1 MAGKQLQCTV
11 KGCIT
16 LVILLFPVRKIGMD
30 STFHLSLGQRI
41 IFYRLFE
48 FSGRPLRTPASFFS
62 SFFLFFFLFSVSLSF
77 LLLFVFGS
85 PSREV
90 GLNSTLDLSFSAFE
104 WKTTV
109 PLRRKRQRMKKRA
122 KEMRWIYLSIH
133 LHGLRNMSS
142 LLRSQLKGEL

>member
-1 MAGKQLQCTV
+1 MAGKQLQCIV

-16 LVILLFPVRKIGMD
+16 LVILFFPVRKIGMD

-48 FSGRPLRTPASFFS
+48 FSGRPLSTPASFS
-62 SFFLFFFLFSVSLSF
+62 ALFLFFFFF
-77 LLLFVFGS
+77 LLLFVFSS

-109 PLRRKRQRMKKRA
+109 PLRRKRQRMKKESKRNEVDLSVHPPARA
-122 KEMRWIYLSIH
+122 A
-133 LHGLRNMSS
+133 
-142 LLRSQLKGEL
+142 